1 MINVEYPWFLV
12 LLILPLL
19 AYWLF
24 PRAKQDKQLAL
35 KTPFF
40 EQLHSQIGNASKYN
54 FNRANYLKY
63 LLSVIWILLI
73 ISGSG
78 IQWLGKPIS
87 LPQSGRDLIMAI
99 DLSGSMA
106 IQDMKKSN
114 GQMESRFDLVMRVAN
129 QFLDT
134 RKGDRVGLILFGT
147 RAYLQTPL
155 TFDIATV
162 KKMLDDASIA
172 LPGPQTAIG
181 DAIGLAVKK
190 LKKYPGDSKAL
201 ILLTD
206 GENNSGTLQPL
217 QAAEIAKQYH
227 IKIYTIGLGGGQMIV
242 ETTFG
247 QRLINT
253 SEDLDT
259 TVLEKIA
266 AMTGGKYFRAQNSSD
281 LKKVYESIDKLE
293 PIESDKTVVRPVT
306 YLYPWSLGLALFL
319 SFIMAT
325 IWLKR
330 RRGY

>member
-1 MINVEYPWFLV
+1 MALI
-12 LLILPLL
+12 ILPLL
-19 AYWLF
+19 AYWLI
-24 PRAKQDKQLAL
+24 PRARQDEQLVL

-40 EQLHSQIGNASKYN
+40 KQLESQIGNASKYN
-54 FNRANYLKY
+54 FKRANYLKY
-63 LLSVIWILLI
+63 LLSAIWILLI

-87 LPQSGRDLIMAI
+87 LPQSGRDIIMVI
-99 DLSGSMA
+99 DLSESMA
-106 IQDMKKSN
+106 IQDMKKPN
-114 GQMESRFDLVMRVAN
+114 GQMELRLDLVMSVAN

-155 TFDIATV
+155 TFDITTV
-162 KKMLDDASIA
+162 KKMLDDASVA

-181 DAIGLAVKK
+181 DAICLVVKK

-206 GENNSGTLQPL
+206 GKNNSGILQPL
-217 QAAEIAKQYH
+217 QVAEIAKQYH
-227 IKIYTIGLGGGQMIV
+227 IKIYTIGLGSGQMIV

-247 QRLINT
+247 QRLINA

-259 TVLEKIA
+259 IVLEKIA
-266 AMTGGKYFRAQNSSD
+266 VMTGGKYFRAQNSSD
-281 LKKVYESIDKLE
+281 LKKVYESIDKFE
-293 PIESDKTVVRPVT
+293 PIESNKTVVRPVT
-306 YLYPWSLGLALFL
+306 YLYPWSLSLALIL
-319 SFIMAT
+319 SFMMAA

-330 RRGY
+330 RR